1 METLNTHVSLH
12 SLNLSNVCHKR
23 DNHTKI
29 SKNIYY
35 LLRSVWQAVVRV
47 APAEGALVVG
57 LAGDARDL
65 HGRQAAPPGPVQGAG
80 VRGV

>member
-1 METLNTHVSLH
+1 MAGAAP
-12 SLNLSNVCHKR
+12 
-23 DNHTKI
+23 
-29 SKNIYY
+29 
-35 LLRSVWQAVVRV
+35 AVVRV